1 MTNLLQIKTYASVLV
16 ETLCELKVDSIFGY
30 PGASVLSIY
39 NELSKVHEIKHYLVR
54 HEQAAVHA
62 AEGYARASGKTGVV
76 LVTSGPG
83 FTNTITGIA
92 NAYADSTPLVILAG
106 DVSTANK
113 QGKIFQNVDITS
125 ITKSCSKKIFN
136 LTDSDDIASVIK
148 EAFKEASTGVKGP
161 VVVILPR
168 NILENEYTNNKPQTT
183 PQPEIHTQDFS
194 KEIEELILSKKADMV
209 IGDRLSSTYFE
220 ENKRRFHNSGNKLV
234 RKLINTIF
242 NSDISDIMT
251 GMRGFSYE
259 FVKSF
264 PISSKEF
271 EIETEMTI
279 FALNHNFLIK
289 ELPIEYRDRMDG
301 SESKLNTFSDGYKV
315 ISLLFGLFRDIRPLF
330 FFSLVTLVLLIIAG
344 LYFFPILI
352 DFYRTGFVEK
362 VPTLITVGV
371 VAIVAVI
378 IFFTGVVLH
387 VIRKQ
392 HDENFEH
399 HLNLIAQNK
408 KR

>member
-1 MTNLLQIKTYASVLV
+1 MKTAVLIP
-16 ETLCELKVDSIFGY
+16 C
-30 PGASVLSIY
+30 Y
-39 NELSKVHEIKHYLVR
+39 NEELTIK
-54 HEQAAVHA
+54 
-62 AEGYARASGKTGVV
+62 K
-76 LVTSGPG
+76 
-83 FTNTITGIA
+83 
-92 NAYADSTPLVILAG
+92 VILDFKKALPKA
-106 DVSTANK
+106 DIYVYDNNSTDNSYEIAK
-113 QGKIFQNVDITS
+113 DTGAIVKREYRQGKGNVVRSMFKDIDADCY
-125 ITKSCSKKIFN
+125 I
-136 LTDSDDIASVIK
+136 LVDGDDTYPA
-148 EAFKEASTGVKGP
+148 EA
-161 VVVILPR
+161 
-168 NILENEYTNNKPQTT
+168 
-183 PQPEIHTQDFS
+183 S

-242 NSDISDIMT
+242 KSDISDIMT

-315 ISLLFGLFRDIRPLF
+315 ISLLFGLFRDIKPLF

>member
-1 MTNLLQIKTYASVLV
+1 MKTAVLIP
-16 ETLCELKVDSIFGY
+16 C
-30 PGASVLSIY
+30 Y
-39 NELSKVHEIKHYLVR
+39 NEELTIK
-54 HEQAAVHA
+54 
-62 AEGYARASGKTGVV
+62 K
-76 LVTSGPG
+76 
-83 FTNTITGIA
+83 
-92 NAYADSTPLVILAG
+92 VILDFKKALPKA
-106 DVSTANK
+106 DIYVYDNNSTDNSYEIAK
-113 QGKIFQNVDITS
+113 DTGAIVKREYRQGKGNVVRSMFRDIDADCY
-125 ITKSCSKKIFN
+125 I
-136 LTDSDDIASVIK
+136 LVDGDDTYPA
-148 EAFKEASTGVKGP
+148 EA
-161 VVVILPR
+161 
-168 NILENEYTNNKPQTT
+168 
-183 PQPEIHTQDFS
+183 S

-242 NSDISDIMT
+242 KSDISDIMT

-315 ISLLFGLFRDIRPLF
+315 ISLLFGLFRDIKPLF

>member
-1 MTNLLQIKTYASVLV
+1 MKTAVLIP
-16 ETLCELKVDSIFGY
+16 C
-30 PGASVLSIY
+30 Y
-39 NELSKVHEIKHYLVR
+39 NEELTIK
-54 HEQAAVHA
+54 
-62 AEGYARASGKTGVV
+62 K
-76 LVTSGPG
+76 
-83 FTNTITGIA
+83 
-92 NAYADSTPLVILAG
+92 VILDFKKALPKA
-106 DVSTANK
+106 DIYVYDNNSTDNSYEIAK
-113 QGKIFQNVDITS
+113 DTGAIVKREYRQGKGNVVRSMFRDIDADCY
-125 ITKSCSKKIFN
+125 I
-136 LTDSDDIASVIK
+136 LVDGDDTYPA
-148 EAFKEASTGVKGP
+148 EA
-161 VVVILPR
+161 
-168 NILENEYTNNKPQTT
+168 
-183 PQPEIHTQDFS
+183 S

-242 NSDISDIMT
+242 KSDISDIMT

-315 ISLLFGLFRDIRPLF
+315 ISLLFGLFRDIKPLF

-344 LYFFPILI
+344 LYFLPILI

>member
-1 MTNLLQIKTYASVLV
+1 MKTAVLIP
-16 ETLCELKVDSIFGY
+16 C
-30 PGASVLSIY
+30 Y
-39 NELSKVHEIKHYLVR
+39 NEELTIK
-54 HEQAAVHA
+54 
-62 AEGYARASGKTGVV
+62 K
-76 LVTSGPG
+76 
-83 FTNTITGIA
+83 
-92 NAYADSTPLVILAG
+92 VILDFKKALPKA
-106 DVSTANK
+106 DIYVYDNNSTDNSYEIAK
-113 QGKIFQNVDITS
+113 DTGAIVKREYRQGKGNVVRSMFRDIDADCY
-125 ITKSCSKKIFN
+125 I
-136 LTDSDDIASVIK
+136 LVDGDDTYPA
-148 EAFKEASTGVKGP
+148 EA
-161 VVVILPR
+161 
-168 NILENEYTNNKPQTT
+168 
-183 PQPEIHTQDFS
+183 S

-392 HDENFEH
+392 HDENSEH

>member
-1 MTNLLQIKTYASVLV
+1 MKTVVLIP
-16 ETLCELKVDSIFGY
+16 C
-30 PGASVLSIY
+30 Y
-39 NELSKVHEIKHYLVR
+39 NEEL
-54 HEQAAVHA
+54 
-62 AEGYARASGKTGVV
+62 
-76 LVTSGPG
+76 
-83 FTNTITGIA
+83 TIEK
-92 NAYADSTPLVILAG
+92 VILDFKKALPKADIYVYDNNSTDNSYEIAKNAG
-106 DVSTANK
+106 AIVK
-113 QGKIFQNVDITS
+113 REYRQGKGNVVRSMFRDIDADCY
-125 ITKSCSKKIFN
+125 I
-136 LTDSDDIASVIK
+136 LVDGDDTYPA
-148 EAFKEASTGVKGP
+148 EA
-161 VVVILPR
+161 
-168 NILENEYTNNKPQTT
+168 
-183 PQPEIHTQDFS
+183 S

-209 IGDRLSSTYFE
+209 IGDRLSSTYFTQ
-220 ENKRRFHNSGNKLV
+220 NKRRFHNSGNRLV
-234 RKLINTIF
+234 RKLLNTIF

-264 PISSKEF
+264 PVTSREF

-289 ELPIEYRDRMDG
+289 ELPIDYRDRMEG

-344 LYFFPILI
+344 LYFFPVLI
-352 DFYRTGFVEK
+352 DFYRTGYVEK
-362 VPTLITVGV
+362 VPTLIIVGV

-378 IFFTGVVLH
+378 IFFTGVILH

-399 HLNLIAQNK
+399 HLTLISK
-408 KR
+408 KD